1 MAKEHRNNSKVESAF
16 HEVYENVPKTVKAT
30 GKTGKAK
37 QKMMTAIALSKA
49 RAAGAHIPK
58 GGTTP
63 LSPDSLKGSALL
75 KDRNDNLAAKKNF
88 RASGKTKSF

>member
-1 MAKEHRNNSKVESAF
+1 MAKEHRNDSKVESAF

-49 RAAGAHIPK
+49 RQAGAHIPK
-58 GGTTP
+58 GGNTP
-63 LSPDSLKGSALL
+63 LSPDSMKGSALL
-75 KDRNDNLAAKKNF
+75 KDRGDNLAAKKNF
-88 RASGKTKSF
+88 RASGKTKSY

>member
-1 MAKEHRNNSKVESAF
+1 MV
-16 HEVYENVPKTVKAT
+16 
-30 GKTGKAK
+30 
-37 QKMMTAIALSKA
+37 AIALSKA

-75 KDRNDNLAAKKNF
+75 KDRNSNLAAKKEF
-88 RASGKTKSF
+88 KKRASGQSKSY